1 MLSSLIKL
9 KKSTYI
15 AFLLDTSNNSVQA
28 IHLVVQGEGLC
39 RKNIKINKKIFED
52 LNEKKIGKIVQ
63 HSAYL

>member
-39 RKNIKINKKIFED
+39 RKKYKNKQKNFRR
-52 LNEKKIGKIVQ
+52 KIGKIVQ